1 MDFLNS
7 FVRNRGSR
15 CWLSLG
21 LFAAMFMLAV
31 LISGCG
37 SSGGHGSGGSSAQ
50 SFSDV
55 IFRFKTMDSK
65 VSARSLPD
73 GTNTVRFTG
82 STSSREV
89 LYGPVS
95 KACAPQITLEEVSVK
110 VTGFV
115 LQYLSSDGAL
125 TGLYPVAVK
134 MNLYGDTY
142 VDIGDCPDL
151 ASVIADISVS
161 PSSIGDLAIGY
172 SESFTVTATLIDGQV
187 VDLTP
192 YITFTSSDESIAT
205 VSVNGADGAKVT
217 GQAGGTAVI
226 SGSVL
231 GVTIPDLSVTVDPG
245 VVETGVLISPD
256 NFVLAPGTTRNANAF
271 VQFSNGTTKALDSSV
286 VTWSVEPASG
296 LVELTPSNS
305 GDSSC
310 SLLGDSN
317 AKEGDSGLLKINVNT
332 KAGNTFEAQ
341 ATITISNKL
350 PKSLALT
357 NDTVGTTRQGLEEN
371 QIWDSGEYSSTKCT
385 ATATYTDGS
394 TADVT
399 DQVIWASSNTTV
411 ADFDPASPG
420 RLQGASEGTTSV
432 TATLGD
438 VASPGMDITVVS
450 GTAADFK
457 IETDQDP
464 ETGIVLLYNS
474 ELGSEQI
481 PVAVS
486 AWALYPN
493 GEKVYLNT
501 TNSAVEIVDTNGA
514 VHTDLVNVTDG
525 DKCVKLAAAKLSRD
539 SLNLRFTYEGVQ
551 SDLIPL
557 SIKDRAPEVTYFS
570 LVDTT
575 TKTRWPLESSTD
587 NEIELPI
594 GRAYYVDVQ
603 GVWNDGTKGDFSQYY
618 AIWDTENKPTGAIDG
633 EDGKPIPITVTGTKV
648 GENPEID
655 EEYKDWFLAGNASSI
670 VTSRANIDG
679 YVGKSIKVTCK
690 GIYRTVSE
698 GQTMFEVKITSGKPA
713 IDSYVPLYPYIDY
726 RGEECESYAFVL
738 SGDNVDGIDFE
749 NIESKYVG
757 STMDDHK
764 AYIDGAGSEEEKA
777 RRQAEVEDGI
787 AQWASILSRVNS
799 DDVVFSVARGT
810 YWNVLG
816 VGDESLKETQAIR
829 AIYSDY
835 RFLTDEE
842 GKFSSVSDVKHTE
855 LVTGEAPIMQLDQ
868 ESYEP
873 LTSKFMLAKTGDG
886 YPSVTKEDQYAGRNE
901 LGQTGVVKFDCTD
914 AADGK
919 YGKTVAGAEGDEWQ
933 SYHVSPGEF
942 TIYLDRPRILGPVE
956 LVDDKLLPA
965 PKVYLEGS
973 STPLEATSR
982 EADGTPVYEMERGQK
997 FQFYYPTPELSDKDN
1012 QEFLKTTGSFVN
1024 PVDNQGN
1031 EIKVL
1036 AYLGNHAVKDY
1047 YQVQSGDGIVG
1058 KKATVTISP
1067 DSLMYSNYTFFI
1079 ASIRI
1084 KVK

>member
-205 VSVNGADGAKVT
+205 VSVNGVDGAKVT

-296 LVELTPSNS
+296 LVELTPSDS

-317 AKEGDSGLLKINVNT
+317 AKEGDSGLLKINVKT
-332 KAGNTFEAQ
+332 EAGNTFEAQ

-411 ADFDPASPG
+411 ADFDPASAG

-501 TNSAVEIVDTNGA
+501 TNSAVEIVDTNGS
-514 VHTDLVNVTDG
+514 VHTDLVNVTDD
-525 DKCVKLAAAKLSRD
+525 DKCVKLAAAKLSLD
-539 SLNLRFTYEGVQ
+539 SVNLRFTYEGVQ
-551 SDLIPL
+551 SDLIPVT
-557 SIKDRAPEVTYFS
+557 IKDRAPEVTYFS

-575 TKTRWPLESSTD
+575 TNTRWPLESGPD

-618 AIWDTENKPTGAIDG
+618 AIWDGNATGDIAG
-633 EDGKPIPITVTGTKV
+633 EDGKPFAITITGTKV
-648 GENPEID
+648 GDSVEQ
-655 EEYKDWFLAGNASSI
+655 YRDWFLSGSASNV
-670 VTSRANIDG
+670 VTSRANVDG
-679 YVGKSIKVTCK
+679 YVGQSIEVECK

-698 GQTMFEVKITSGKPA
+698 GQTMFKATITVGKPA
-713 IDSYVPLYPYIDY
+713 IDLYVPLSIY
-726 RGEECESYAFVL
+726 RLGDLASEVYAFVT
-738 SGDNVDGIDFE
+738 SDDIDGIDFTTLE
-749 NIESKYVG
+749 SRVPGSIIEDYTDEINELAEAAKE
-757 STMDDHK
+757 
-764 AYIDGAGSEEEKA
+764 AAIAAGKTEEEAEAIAEQA
-777 RRQAEVEDGI
+777 RTSMTAAAESEI
-787 AQWASILSRVNS
+787 SKWANVLGRVSNG
-799 DDVVFSVARGT
+799 DDVVFDVARGT
-810 YWNVLG
+810 NWNVLG
-816 VGDESLKETQAIR
+816 VG
-829 AIYSDY
+829 
-835 RFLTDEE
+835 
-842 GKFSSVSDVKHTE
+842 
-855 LVTGEAPIMQLDQ
+855 
-868 ESYEP
+868 
-873 LTSKFMLAKTGDG
+873 
-886 YPSVTKEDQYAGRNE
+886 
-901 LGQTGVVKFDCTD
+901 
-914 AADGK
+914 
-919 YGKTVAGAEGDEWQ
+919 
-933 SYHVSPGEF
+933 
-942 TIYLDRPRILGPVE
+942 
-956 LVDDKLLPA
+956 
-965 PKVYLEGS
+965 
-973 STPLEATSR
+973 
-982 EADGTPVYEMERGQK
+982 
-997 FQFYYPTPELSDKDN
+997 
-1012 QEFLKTTGSFVN
+1012 
-1024 PVDNQGN
+1024 
-1031 EIKVL
+1031 
-1036 AYLGNHAVKDY
+1036 
-1047 YQVQSGDGIVG
+1047 
-1058 KKATVTISP
+1058 
-1067 DSLMYSNYTFFI
+1067 
-1079 ASIRI
+1079 
-1084 KVK
+1084 

>member
-205 VSVNGADGAKVT
+205 VSVNGVDGAKVT

-726 RGEECESYAFVL
+726 RGKECESYAFVL

>member
-205 VSVNGADGAKVT
+205 VSVNGVDGAKVT

-256 NFVLAPGTTRNANAF
+256 SFVLAPGTTRNANAF

-296 LVELTPSNS
+296 LVELTPSDS

-317 AKEGDSGLLKINVNT
+317 AKEGDSGLLKINVKT
-332 KAGNTFEAQ
+332 EAGNTFEAQ

-411 ADFDPASPG
+411 ADFDPASAG

-575 TKTRWPLESSTD
+575 TNTRWPLESSTD

-655 EEYKDWFLAGNASSI
+655 AEYKDWFLAGNASSI

-942 TIYLDRPRILGPVE
+942 TIYLDRPRILGP
-956 LVDDKLLPA
+956 LDDENRPA

-973 STPLEATSR
+973 STPLEATSH

-1067 DSLMYSNYTFFI
+1067 DSLMYSNYTSFI